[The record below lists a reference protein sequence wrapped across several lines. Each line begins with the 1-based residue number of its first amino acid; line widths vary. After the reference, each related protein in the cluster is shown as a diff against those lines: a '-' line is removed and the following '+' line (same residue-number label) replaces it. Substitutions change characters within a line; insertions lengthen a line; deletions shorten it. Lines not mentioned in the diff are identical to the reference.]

1 MNTRARI
8 AILLA
13 LALTVLTASVS
24 ASVAE
29 RREPAPKGTG
39 EGLTY
44 VKNIKYE
51 FGTDMELATID
62 GRDYAFAGSAA
73 PIAQGGGLHVIDVT
87 DPANAREVAWLKC
100 SVYQADI
107 QISHDQQTVIM
118 ASDDTGTAESC
129 QMATKLGFLTID
141 ISDPTNPRAI
151 GMADIPLGSHNVTA
165 HPTKPYV
172 YNSDSELTAPGEIQ
186 IWSIANP
193 ANPVLVNTVV
203 SAPHSPHDISFNEDG
218 TMAVTAAVSHFDI
231 FDTTDPENPI
241 LKFTDQCPGC
251 SITHDAK
258 FTPDGKHIFI
268 GDEAG
273 GGAPFPCPGGAL
285 YAYEVTGTPVAPVPV
300 LVGAFEPV
308 VVASAQGGV
317 GACTS
322 HVFEISPDSK
332 RIVISWYTAGTR
344 LLDISDPSAITETAW
359 FIPEEGDSWS
369 SKFHPRMGDKW
380 VFSNDVNHGFDVY
393 KIGEGGG
400 GGGGTGGGGGGGSL
414 PGPLVN
420 LAISDRTPD
429 KGDTIKLNVKL
440 RRCKGHAGT
449 SVRLERR
456 IGSRAAFVSL
466 GRKKLNDR
474 CATTFRDAATYKSA
488 TYRAIWPK
496 QDKNHR
502 AGKSPS
508 KTVTTN

>member
-1 MNTRARI
+1 MNAKARI
-8 AILLA
+8 AILLVV
-13 LALTVLTASVS
+13 ALTALGATITE
-24 ASVAE
+24 SVAD
-29 RREPAPKGTG
+29 RSAPAPTGTG

-44 VKNIKYE
+44 VKNIEYG

-73 PIAQGGGLHVIDVT
+73 PVAQGGGLHVIDIT
-87 DPANAREVAWLKC
+87 DPANARQVAWLKC

-107 QISHDQQTVIM
+107 QISHDQKTVIM
-118 ASDDTGTAESC
+118 ASDDRGSPESC
-129 QMATKLGFLTID
+129 LMVAKLGFLTID

-172 YNSDSELTAPGEIQ
+172 YNSDSELTGPGEIQ
-186 IWSIANP
+186 IWSIADP
-193 ANPVLVNTVV
+193 ANPVLVNSVL
-203 SAPHSPHDISFNEDG
+203 SAPHSPHDISFNEEG

-231 FDTTDPENPI
+231 FDTTDPENPV
-241 LKFTDQCPGC
+241 LTFTDQCPGC

-258 FTPDGKHIFI
+258 FTPDGTHIFI

-285 YAYEVTGTPVAPVPV
+285 YAYEITGNPVTPLPV
-300 LVGAFEPV
+300 LVGTYEPV

-317 GACTS
+317 GACTA

-344 LLDISDPSAITETAW
+344 LLDITDPTMITELGW
-359 FIPEEGDSWS
+359 FIPEGGDSWS
-369 SKFHPRMGDKW
+369 SKFHPRMDKTW
-380 VFSNDVNHGFDVY
+380 VFSNDINHGFDVY

-400 GGGGTGGGGGGGSL
+400 TGPGGETL

-429 KGDTIKLNVKL
+429 RGETIGLNVRL
-440 RRCKGHAGT
+440 RRCQGHAGT

-456 IGSRAAFVSL
+456 IGNDGAFKSL
-466 GRKKLNDR
+466 GKKKLNEKCVAR
-474 CATTFRDAATYKSA
+474 FRDVASYRNA

-496 QDKNHR
+496 QDDNHR
-502 AGKSPS
+502 AGRSPS
-508 KTVTTN
+508 KHVTTN

>member
-1 MNTRARI
+1 MNTKTRI
-8 AILLA
+8 AILLVV
-13 LALTVLTASVS
+13 ALTALTATITE
-24 ASVAE
+24 SVAD
-29 RREPAPKGTG
+29 RSAPAPTGTG

-44 VKNIKYE
+44 VKNIPYE

-73 PIAQGGGLHVIDVT
+73 PVAQGGGLHVIDVT

-100 SVYQADI
+100 SVYQADV
-107 QISHDQQTVIM
+107 QISYDKKTVIM
-118 ASDDTGTAESC
+118 ASDDTGGPDSC
-129 QMATKLGFLTID
+129 LMVAKLGFLTID

-186 IWSIANP
+186 IWSIRNP
-193 ANPVLVNTVV
+193 AEPELVNTVL

-231 FDTTDPENPI
+231 FDTTDPENPV
-241 LKFTDQCPGC
+241 LTFTDQCPGC

-258 FTPDGKHIFI
+258 FTPDGTHIFI

-285 YAYEVTGTPVAPVPV
+285 YAYEITGNPVTPLPV
-300 LVGAFEPV
+300 LVGTYEPV

-344 LLDISDPSAITETAW
+344 LLDVSNPSAITELGW
-359 FIPEEGDSWS
+359 FIPEDGNSWS
-369 SKFHPRMGDKW
+369 SKFHPRMDESW

-400 GGGGTGGGGGGGSL
+400 GGGGGEDL

-420 LAISDRTPD
+420 LAVSDRTPD
-429 KGDTIKLNVKL
+429 RGDAIGLKVRL
-440 RRCKGHAGT
+440 RRCKGHSGT
-449 SVRLERR
+449 SVRLERKV
-456 IGSRAAFVSL
+456 GNDGEFESL
-466 GRKKLNDR
+466 GKKKLDGNCKAR
-474 CATTFRDAATYKSA
+474 FRDVASYDNAS
-488 TYRAIWPK
+488 YRAIWPK
-496 QDKNHR
+496 QDDNHR
-502 AGKSPS
+502 AGKSPT
-508 KTVTTN
+508 KHVTTN

>member
-8 AILLA
+8 AILLVVAMTA
-13 LALTVLTASVS
+13 LGATATDSFADRS
-24 ASVAE
+24 A
-29 RREPAPKGTG
+29 PAPTGTG

-73 PIAQGGGLHVIDVT
+73 PVAQGGGLHVIDVT
-87 DPANAREVAWLKC
+87 DPANSRQVAWLKC

-107 QISHDQQTVIM
+107 QISHDQRTVIM
-118 ASDDTGTAESC
+118 AADDTGGPDSC
-129 QMATKLGFLTID
+129 LMVAKLGFLTID
-141 ISDPTNPRAI
+141 ITDPTNPRAI
-151 GMADIPLGSHNVTA
+151 GMADIPLGSHNITA

-172 YNSDSELTAPGEIQ
+172 YNSDSELTGPGEIQ

-193 ANPVLVNTVV
+193 AEPVLVNTVV
-203 SAPHSPHDISFNEDG
+203 SAPHSPHDISFNEEG

-231 FDTTDPENPI
+231 FDTTDPENPV
-241 LKFTDQCPGC
+241 LTFTGQCPGC

-258 FTPDGKHIFI
+258 FTPDGTHIFI

-285 YAYEVTGTPVAPVPV
+285 YAYEVTGNPVTPLPV
-300 LVGAFEPV
+300 LVGTYEPV

-344 LLDISDPSAITETAW
+344 LLDVSDPTAITELGW
-359 FIPEEGDSWS
+359 FIPEGGDSWS
-369 SKFHPRMGDKW
+369 SKFHPRMDKTW
-380 VFSNDVNHGFDVY
+380 VFSNDINHGFDVY
-393 KIGEGGG
+393 KIGDGGTPGGG
-400 GGGGTGGGGGGGSL
+400 GDEETL

-420 LAISDRTPD
+420 LAVSDRTPD
-429 KGDTIKLNVKL
+429 RGTTIGLKVRL
-440 RRCKGHAGT
+440 RRCAGHSDT

-456 IGSRAAFVSL
+456 IGTNGRFESLGKKTLNDKCKAAF
-466 GRKKLNDR
+466 
-474 CATTFRDAATYKSA
+474 RDVATYDNAS
-488 TYRAIWPK
+488 YRAIWPK
-496 QDKNHR
+496 QDDNHR
-502 AGKSPS
+502 AGKSPT
-508 KTVTTN
+508 KHVTTN